1 MPNARRGSRQNGVGA
16 LRSIHSFMLSFGEL
30 RKKSLAWQLE
40 ISAVE
45 KIYALDWLLK
55 GIFDRAALRDALT
68 LRGAA
73 ALANAYFENYP
84 RVEDADFA
92 RAASLDDE
100 TLERELDAGAEDA
113 ARASG
118 LQFKRHS
125 FHSTE
130 ARIEFTGPLGRRSA
144 AQPLIVARF
153 VSTPPRLEPNSRPLL
168 HPFSD
173 VCAANARAIAL
184 EELAAERIVLYSYK
198 PRARD
203 VYDLW
208 FILTH
213 GANELDANA
222 TRTLAHQIAAEK
234 GAALRAELDAHYAPL
249 LERAWANALKAV
261 HPHPSFTQA
270 RHDLAQ
276 RLEKI

>member
-1 MPNARRGSRQNGVGA
+1 M
-16 LRSIHSFMLSFGEL
+16 ISFGEL
-30 RKKSLAWQLE
+30 RKKSVAWQVE

-55 GIFDRAALRDALT
+55 GIFDRAELANALT
-68 LRGAA
+68 LRGAS

-92 RAASLDDE
+92 RAASLDDA
-100 TLERELDAGAEDA
+100 TLERALDAAVTDA

-118 LQFKRHS
+118 LQFKLHS
-125 FHSTE
+125 VQPTA

-153 VSTPPRLEPNSRPLL
+153 VPTPTRLEPATGALL
-168 HPFSD
+168 HPFGD
-173 VCAANARAIAL
+173 GCETNVRAVAL
-184 EELAAERIVLYSYK
+184 EELAAERIVLYSQK

-203 VYDLW
+203 VFDLW

-213 GANELDANA
+213 GANALDVSK
-222 TRTLAHQIAAEK
+222 TRDLAQRLAAEK
-234 GAALRAELDAHYAPL
+234 GVVLRAELDAQYAPL
-249 LERAWANALKAV
+249 LERAWENALKGIQ
-261 HPHPSFTQA
+261 PHFSFAQTQ
-270 RHDLAQ
+270 Q
-276 RLEKI
+276 EIENRLGEL

>member
-84 RVEDADFA
+84 RVADADFA
-92 RAASLDDE
+92 RAAHLDD
-100 TLERELDAGAEDA
+100 TVLERELDAAAADA

-118 LQFKRHS
+118 LRFKQRS

-130 ARIEFTGPLGRRSA
+130 ARIEFAGPLGRRSA

-153 VSTPPRLEPNSRPLL
+153 VAAPPRVEPTLRPLR
-168 HPFSD
+168 HPFGD
-173 VCAANARAIAL
+173 ECQATVRAIAL
-184 EELAAERIVLYSYK
+184 EELAAERIVLYSQK

-208 FILTH
+208 FILTR
-213 GANELDANA
+213 GADALDLRA
-222 TRTLAHQIAAEK
+222 TRALAQRFADAKHV
-234 GAALRAELDAHYAPL
+234 ALYSDLDGTYAPM
-249 LERAWANALKAV
+249 LERAWENALKQIQ
-261 HPHPSFTQA
+261 PHPTLAQA
-270 RHDLAQ
+270 RADIALC
-276 RLEKI
+276 LKD